1 MEGRKDGDWMGI
13 EGLGKLVSVLC
24 GEHRS
29 WDRVFGSSTICLNFR
44 AVELEDRDVF
54 YAKEIEEFSPGQA
67 GVLRRTVR

>member
-1 MEGRKDGDWMGI
+1 MEIGWGI

-29 WDRVFGSSTICLNFR
+29 WGRVFGSSTICLNFR
-44 AVELEDRDVF
+44 AVELDQEIF
-54 YAKEIEEFSPGQA
+54 YAKEMEELSPGQA

>member
-1 MEGRKDGDWMGI
+1 MEREKDRDWMGI
-13 EGLGKLVSVLC
+13 ERLRKLVSVLC

-29 WDRVFGSSTICLNFR
+29 WDRIFGSSTICLNFR